1 MVNIHS
7 LLNHLTIQ
15 EAELLNQQFLAPC
28 VRNGH
33 IRTKLSN
40 LVYTFRPIPHDFQG
54 WGIFQ
59 PVDRTHARVNRMA
72 DLPQIE
78 AYLHP
83 LPTLRL
89 ILVRLLQGQTWLAF
103 PLNVSDMT
111 QRWGWA
117 KPVPIHLVTEGSAFD
132 VVFARP
138 NTQTWWFDTLD
149 RRADPQPSEFLRQA
163 FQQHTPPEQLR
174 FKGLTPEMRMAY
186 ELATQP
192 LGEFSQAERDQR
204 RLAKA
209 LKVGGGNLQHF
220 SNQEE
225 YWRVEWTTA
234 EGQPQISAI
243 AKSDLTVLSSGI
255 CLSGRDRD
263 FDLESLVGVIEQE
276 EEDWYD

>member
-1 MVNIHS
+1 MANIQT
-7 LLNHLTIQ
+7 LLSQLTIQ

-28 VRNGH
+28 DRNGR

-40 LVYTFRPIPHDFQG
+40 LVYTFKPIPHDFQG
-54 WGIFQ
+54 WGVFQ
-59 PVDRTHARVNRMA
+59 PVDRSHARVNRIA

-83 LPTLRL
+83 LPTFRL
-89 ILVRLLQGQTWLAF
+89 ILARLLQGQTWLAF
-103 PLNVSDMT
+103 PINVSDMT

-117 KPVPIHLVTEGSAFD
+117 KPIPIHLVTEGSAFD
-132 VVFARP
+132 VAIARP
-138 NTQTWWFDTLD
+138 DNQTWWFETLD
-149 RRADPQPSEFLRQA
+149 RRAAPQPTECLRQA
-163 FQQHTPPEQLR
+163 FQQCTPPEQLS
-174 FKGLTPEMRMAY
+174 FSGLTPEMRIAY

-192 LGEFSQAERDQR
+192 LAEFSPADRDQK
-204 RLAKA
+204 RLEQA
-209 LKVGGGNLQHF
+209 LKVGGGTLQKF
-220 SNQEE
+220 SDQAE

-234 EGQPQISAI
+234 EGQQQISAI

-276 EEDWYD
+276 EEDGYD